1 VNRIIPLS
9 AAGYS
14 ALSCLRAEGPDIRAL
29 VKRLFRPGSSQGWEH
44 LCAGEP
50 VFGHWKQYDGEEV
63 VVSILG
69 EEIVEIQ
76 CHGGTVSRDLLVD
89 SLMAEGCEL
98 LDWEDWITET
108 AVNSIEAAATRAL
121 TNARTH
127 RVAMI
132 LIDQLQGALQDSIE
146 QVVNY
151 LTQRDVATAKGVLE
165 DLMAQSKMGAHLES
179 GWTVAFIGSPNAGK
193 SSLINAIL
201 GFQRSIVLSQPGTT
215 RDLLTASTAIEG
227 WPIELV
233 DTAGLRSGGEPLEE
247 MGMQLALQQASR
259 SDLVLLVTDAS
270 CAWTA
275 EQDQWRSQFAN
286 VLVVHNKQDLTSDHM
301 GERPEGIPTVAISA
315 TGVEHLCGQIVQ
327 RTVGHA
333 PAHGIAVPFTHAQ
346 AEGIHSALAQ
356 LESGQITEATSLLLR
371 LLQAEEAMVRPPANP

>member
-1 VNRIIPLS
+1 MNRIIPLS

-29 VKRLFRPGSSQGWEH
+29 VKRLFRPVSLQGWEH

-50 VFGHWKQYDGEEV
+50 VFGHWKQHNGEEV

-69 EEIVEIQ
+69 EDIVEIQ
-76 CHGGTVSRDLLVD
+76 CHGGTVSQDLLVD
-89 SLMAEGCEL
+89 SFLAEGCEL
-98 LDWEDWITET
+98 LDWEEWITGT
-108 AVNSIEAAATRAL
+108 AVNSIEVAATRAL

-132 LIDQLQGALQDSIE
+132 LIDQLQGALQDAIE

-151 LTQRDVATAKGVLE
+151 LDQRDLASAKDGLE
-165 DLMAQSKMGAHLES
+165 ALMAQSKMGTHLEG

-215 RDLLTASTAIEG
+215 RDLLTSSTAIEG

-270 CAWTA
+270 SAWSA
-275 EQDQWRSQFAN
+275 EQDRWRSEFAN
-286 VLVVHNKQDLTSDHM
+286 VLVVHNKQDLTSGHT
-301 GERPEGIPTVAISA
+301 GKRPDGIPTVAISA
-315 TGVEHLCGQIVQ
+315 AGVEHLCGQILQ
-327 RTVGHA
+327 RTVGNA
-333 PAHGIAVPFTHAQ
+333 PVHGLAVPFTHSQ
-346 AEGIHSALAQ
+346 AAGIQSALAR
-356 LESGQITEATSLLLR
+356 LESSEITEAKSILLR
-371 LLQAEEAMVRPPANP
+371 LLQVDRAASRPPKNP